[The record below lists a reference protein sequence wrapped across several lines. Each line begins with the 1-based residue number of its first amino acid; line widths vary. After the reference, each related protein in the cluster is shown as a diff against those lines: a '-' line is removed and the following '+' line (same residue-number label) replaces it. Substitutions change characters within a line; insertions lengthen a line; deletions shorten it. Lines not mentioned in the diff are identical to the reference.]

1 MALTCQKCR
10 QAVPH
15 ESDSWCLGCSA
26 AEALTAE
33 LRNTWGSPGSRALAT
48 DLLVSGLR
56 QVRALRRLGLA
67 AGANRA
73 ALGAGDREGRETP
86 RGSLPPPEPVRPPSS
101 LPREA
106 PAPAAASTEV
116 KAEEDEE
123 EESESEGSGAE
134 SPCTGAFPKCK
145 AEPLPRRRTSEG
157 GRSAEP
163 AIEEIPRPE
172 RKDCGEERDRP
183 GHGEDQRRG
192 QDRQRGESVSHRH
205 SGGERRRKEKR
216 ERSRSRKKRSSRNWT
231 HPHQGDSGPK
241 KKKNRRAGSKHQRL
255 YRAAE
260 DPYRRFHHRR
270 PDGYWDQEFK
280 DFR

>member
-1 MALTCQKCR
+1 M
-10 QAVPH
+10 PH

-67 AGANRA
+67 AGGNRA

-101 LPREA
+101 LPRET

-163 AIEEIPRPE
+163 ATEEIPRPE

-216 ERSRSRKKRSSRNWT
+216 EVKVSEKEEFEKLGSPPPRGQWTKEEEKPPCWEQAPEALPCCRRSLPQVPSPST
-231 HPHQGDSGPK
+231 
-241 KKKNRRAGSKHQRL
+241 
-255 YRAAE
+255 
-260 DPYRRFHHRR
+260 
-270 PDGYWDQEFK
+270 
-280 DFR
+280 